1 MSRTT
6 FTAILPAASGTESW
20 RSYIQHN
27 APQLARLVSA
37 LLAAQFAAGCLKNCP
52 WLNQPV
58 HTSKKVPISKQ
69 GQEKMSWLHR
79 LDLSPK
85 QKRRTFFQNVEELL
99 MEITE
104 DGTFRQQPS
113 EECRWPGSIPT
124 PCHMAC
130 RETFRY
136 LARRA
141 NMACTVTHNWQHS
154 CLNIFPPT

>member
-27 APQLARLVSA
+27 APQLARLVSRTA
-37 LLAAQFAAGCLKNCP
+37 SCTIRCRLPQELPLAEPARP
-52 WLNQPV
+52 
-58 HTSKKVPISKQ
+58 HIKKVPISKQ

-113 EECRWPGSIPT
+113 EECRWPASIPT